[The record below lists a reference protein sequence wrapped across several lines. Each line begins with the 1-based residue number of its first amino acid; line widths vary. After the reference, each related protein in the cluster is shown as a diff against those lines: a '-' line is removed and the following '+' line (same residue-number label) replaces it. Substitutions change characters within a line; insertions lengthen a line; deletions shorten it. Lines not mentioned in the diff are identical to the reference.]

1 MKKRQAE
8 KQEGKLPV
16 CTSGGPTM
24 VKEDAAEVRRKFK
37 NQQMLTKLNLEK
49 QMQMEKA
56 ERKALKDIDKDYER
70 QDADMIAAMH
80 IEAKEHRKN

>member
-1 MKKRQAE
+1 
-8 KQEGKLPV
+8 
-16 CTSGGPTM
+16 
-24 VKEDAAEVRRKFK
+24 
-37 NQQMLTKLNLEK
+37 MLTKLNLEK

-80 IEAKEHRKN
+80 IEAKEHRKNQKKEAVNHFKAVWEAQKTLKEQNEAMENCF